1 MPKGAAAK
9 KITMLVCQLGHP
21 LCQSTTFG
29 MRQWG
34 TR

>member
-1 MPKGAAAK
+1 MPNAAAARE
-9 KITMLVCQLGHP
+9 ITMLVCQLGHAFW
-21 LCQSTTFG
+21 QNTTFG

>member
-1 MPKGAAAK
+1 MPNAAAAR
-9 KITMLVCQLGHP
+9 KITNLLRQLGHP

-29 MRQWG
+29 MWEWG